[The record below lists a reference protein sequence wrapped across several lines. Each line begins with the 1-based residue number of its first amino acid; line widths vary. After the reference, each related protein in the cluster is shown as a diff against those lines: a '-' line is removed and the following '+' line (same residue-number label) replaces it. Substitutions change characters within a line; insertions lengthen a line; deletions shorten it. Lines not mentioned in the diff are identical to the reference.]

1 MAHVM
6 ATSES
11 QLLAITSRMEDIHRI
26 MAATAEDVRAEGR
39 DDIAAELDEIER
51 SIAVVARRLLRIS
64 RSFRT

>member
-1 MAHVM
+1 
-6 ATSES
+6 
-11 QLLAITSRMEDIHRI
+11 MEDIHRI